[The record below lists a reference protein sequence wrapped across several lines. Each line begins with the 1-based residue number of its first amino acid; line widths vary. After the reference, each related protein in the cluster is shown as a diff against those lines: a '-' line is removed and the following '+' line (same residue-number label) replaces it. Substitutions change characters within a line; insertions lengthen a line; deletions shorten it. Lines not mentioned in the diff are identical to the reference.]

1 MPKYLED
8 MPEKSVL
15 EDTDLLP
22 GKDMTEGKASKI
34 TMLGIAEY
42 IIKKIT
48 ALPGAVKSHLENK
61 NNPHGVTKAQIGLEN
76 VENKSSATIRSEI
89 TADNV
94 IKSLGYTP
102 LDAVKKGAANGV
114 AELDSTG
121 KVPSAQLPS
130 FVDDVVEGYLSGGKF
145 YKESAHTTQIT
156 GESGKIY
163 VDLTTGKTYRWSG
176 SAFVEISQ
184 SLALG
189 ETSTTAY
196 RGDRGKT
203 AYDHSLKTSGNPHGV
218 TKSDVGLGNVPNVA
232 TNDQTPTF
240 TTANDDTALVSGEK
254 LSISLGKIARS
265 ILSVIS
271 LKKQVDELNSN
282 ITLKTLGGISCTVS
296 YNNAIVLIGISVND
310 LNMGSNT
317 TTNKIVLPSNVTPI
331 SDKVFITTDVLN
343 TAWGPQNVEAFLH
356 FAIGQKSPN
365 IRFDVS
371 SVSGA
376 VIAGT
381 FAFPRDYF
389 SIS

>member
-1 MPKYLED
+1 MHAGKEFMERFWYHVKQLVNAHT
-8 MPEKSVL
+8 S
-15 EDTDLLP
+15 DTD
-22 GKDMTEGKASKI
+22 
-34 TMLGIAEY
+34 
-42 IIKKIT
+42 
-48 ALPGAVKSHLENK
+48 
-61 NNPHGVTKAQIGLEN
+61 NPHKVSKTQIGLGN
-76 VENKSSATIRSEI
+76 VENKNSATIRGEI
-89 TADNV
+89 TSANV
-94 IKSLGYTP
+94 TAALGYTP
-102 LDAVKKGAANGV
+102 LDAAKKGATNGV

-282 ITLKTLGGISCTVS
+282 KQEKIICIDTRFQTTENSVINIKDNLITGTTCPENDSYIPVVIGHASTNSCIEHIFCDGGQWKCYSTDSQVITVRF
-296 YNNAIVLIGISVND
+296 Y
-310 LNMGSNT
+310 
-317 TTNKIVLPSNVTPI
+317 KI
-331 SDKVFITTDVLN
+331 
-343 TAWGPQNVEAFLH
+343 
-356 FAIGQKSPN
+356 N
-365 IRFDVS
+365 I
-371 SVSGA
+371 
-376 VIAGT
+376 
-381 FAFPRDYF
+381 
-389 SIS
+389 

>member
-1 MPKYLED
+1 MHAGKKFMERFWYHVKQLVNAHT
-8 MPEKSVL
+8 S
-15 EDTDLLP
+15 DTD
-22 GKDMTEGKASKI
+22 
-34 TMLGIAEY
+34 
-42 IIKKIT
+42 
-48 ALPGAVKSHLENK
+48 
-61 NNPHGVTKAQIGLEN
+61 NPHKVSKTQIGLGN
-76 VENKSSATIRSEI
+76 VENKNSATIRGEI
-89 TADNV
+89 TSTNV
-94 IKSLGYTP
+94 TAALGYTP
-102 LDAVKKGAANGV
+102 LDAAKKGATNGV

-271 LKKQVDELNSN
+271 LKKQVDELNSKLIMQHKN
-282 ITLKTLGGISCTVS
+282 GIGCSVS
-296 YNNAIVLIGISVND
+296 YNDSMVIINIQVAGLTMN
-310 LNMGSNT
+310 SNT
-317 TTNKIVLPSNVTPI
+317 TTTKITLPDNVAPTVG
-331 SDKVFITTDVLN
+331 SVFINTNVLN
-343 TAWGPQNVEAFLH
+343 GAWGPCNVEAYLH
-356 FAIGQKSPN
+356 FNGRNPT
-365 IRFDVS
+365 IRYNVG
-371 SVSGA
+371 SVSDAIIVGCF
-376 VIAGT
+376 T
-381 FAFPRDYF
+381 FPRSWF
-389 SIS
+389 KIT

>member
-1 MPKYLED
+1 MHAGKEFMERFWYHVKQLVNAHT
-8 MPEKSVL
+8 S
-15 EDTDLLP
+15 DTD
-22 GKDMTEGKASKI
+22 
-34 TMLGIAEY
+34 
-42 IIKKIT
+42 
-48 ALPGAVKSHLENK
+48 
-61 NNPHGVTKAQIGLEN
+61 NPHKVSKTQIGLGN
-76 VENKSSATIRSEI
+76 VENKNSATIRGEI
-89 TADNV
+89 TSANV
-94 IKSLGYTP
+94 TAALGYTP
-102 LDAVKKGAANGV
+102 LDAAKKGATNGV